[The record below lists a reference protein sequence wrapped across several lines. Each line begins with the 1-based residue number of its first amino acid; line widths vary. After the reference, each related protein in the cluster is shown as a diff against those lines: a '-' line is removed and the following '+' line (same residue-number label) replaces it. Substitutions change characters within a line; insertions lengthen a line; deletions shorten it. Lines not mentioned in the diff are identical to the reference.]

1 LRIIFNSSPLIFL
14 ARLDFLGKFVDSSD
28 NFYLPKS
35 LADEIEAKDEQPS
48 SYIKNLIDSGNIEVK
63 EVNLVSLANSLNIRL
78 GKGESEAI
86 ALSIELQT
94 DYTILDDSAARRE
107 AMRLGL
113 KVKGTLSVIKKL
125 NSEGKIIIEN
135 LDDLYQKLIEV
146 KFWIKGTL
154 FNEIFENSN

>member
-1 LRIIFNSSPLIFL
+1 M
-14 ARLDFLGKFVDSSD
+14 
-28 NFYLPKS
+28 
-35 LADEIEAKDEQPS
+35 
-48 SYIKNLIDSGNIEVK
+48 
-63 EVNLVSLANSLNIRL
+63 NIRL

-146 KFWIKGTL
+146 KFRIKGTL

>member
-1 LRIIFNSSPLIFL
+1 MNERI
-14 ARLDFLGKFVDSSD
+14 
-28 NFYLPKS
+28 
-35 LADEIEAKDEQPS
+35 
-48 SYIKNLIDSGNIEVK
+48 
-63 EVNLVSLANSLNIRL
+63 

-86 ALSIELQT
+86 ALSIKLQT

-113 KVKGTLSVIKKL
+113 KVKGTLAVIKKL
-125 NSEGKIIIEN
+125 NFEGKIIIEN

-146 KFWIKGTL
+146 KFRIKRTL